1 MCANPRGYS
10 LIWPIRG
17 CADGQTMV
25 LDRLSA
31 CPKQGI

>member
-10 LIWPIRG
+10 LIWPIRR

-25 LDRLSA
+25 LDLSA